1 MNTMTARPAA
11 FSTTFWWVFAF
22 AGAMLIPVLFL
33 PGASTARR

>member
-1 MNTMTARPAA
+1 MSLKFLAR
-11 FSTTFWWVFAF
+11 WVFAF